1 MSKRINGRDYHCLC
15 GFEVL
20 ARFEGEPRRTP
31 FDFPQGKLRHTKENH
46 AQNGL
51 RETSG
56 PSWFKV
62 FPFLGETEPLPDL
75 VSTVL
80 YLMGVAVENE
90 EFAAADCF
98 GQQPGR

>member
-1 MSKRINGRDYHCLC
+1 MAAITIVYADLRYWLGLKVNH
-15 GFEVL
+15 
-20 ARFEGEPRRTP
+20 EGHPSTSLRASFVTQRKIMLRTA
-31 FDFPQGKLRHTKENH
+31 FVKLR
-46 AQNGL
+46 AL
-51 RETSG
+51 RGSR
-56 PSWFKV
+56 F

-98 GQQPGR
+98 GQQPGRTV